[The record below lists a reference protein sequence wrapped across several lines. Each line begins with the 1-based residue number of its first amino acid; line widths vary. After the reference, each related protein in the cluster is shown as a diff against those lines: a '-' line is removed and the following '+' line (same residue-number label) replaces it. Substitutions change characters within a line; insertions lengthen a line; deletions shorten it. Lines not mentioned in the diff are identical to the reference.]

1 LKTPRSTQVSVA
13 DLAKDGLLASPS
25 GGLSQ
30 PLVEYFSN
38 SAASTLHE
46 LLCAASDF
54 SLGIDKLGIIRA
66 LDIHRESAQK
76 ELKRFVSQHWLGKA
90 WVDVVTPES
99 RPKVVAMLRDAAM
112 RASKV
117 AAKKSNARNEA
128 LEWRQINYPKSDG
141 AGPDLPV
148 ETAVIKAGD
157 DGELVVLSRDLSA
170 MAALQQQLINT
181 QQNMERDYMSL
192 RYMESRYRALLQ
204 TSMQGI
210 ALVEV
215 NSLKVHDANEQAFR
229 FLDEGTKRKPGRI
242 FSEYFEIESRT
253 QLTSWLGKLASSRSI
268 APSLDLLLKDSRTPV
283 RLHASMLRQA
293 DGVFHLIWLSSAVDS
308 ASHVLVSES
317 PEFSAVFDQLPE
329 GFLLL
334 DAEGKI
340 LRANAA
346 FASMVQVVDGAH
358 AVGEKVSRWFA
369 RSELDFSLIVN
380 ALRQHT
386 SFKQISTEIKGEFG
400 SSTLAEISG
409 VVVQNAQMNVYGLCI
424 RDVSR
429 RAVPDDGAP
438 RVMPRSVSELKE
450 LVGRVS
456 LKEIVG
462 ETTDVIEQLCI
473 EAALELT
480 GDNRAAASEMLGLSR
495 QSLYV
500 KLRRFGV
507 DTSADSGHDGSL
519 N

>member
-1 LKTPRSTQVSVA
+1 LKTPRNTQVSVA
-13 DLAKDGLLASPS
+13 DTSRDAAWAPSSSAVSMPLAD
-25 GGLSQ
+25 
-30 PLVEYFSN
+30 YFSH
-38 SAASTLHE
+38 SATSTLYE
-46 LLCAASDF
+46 LLSAASDF
-54 SLGIDKLGIIRA
+54 SLGLDKLGVIRA

-76 ELKRFVSQHWLGKA
+76 ELKRFVSQQWLGKA

-99 RPKVVAMLRDAAM
+99 RPKVVALLREAAM
-112 RASKV
+112 RVSKV
-117 AAKKSNARNEA
+117 AVKKSVARNDA

-148 ETAVIKAGD
+148 ETSVIKAGN
-157 DGELVVLSRDLSA
+157 DGDLVVLSRDLSA
-170 MAALQQQLINT
+170 MAALQQQLIGT

-204 TSMQGI
+204 TSLQGI
-210 ALVEV
+210 VLVEV

-229 FLDEGTKRKPGRI
+229 FLDEGSKRKPGRI
-242 FSEYFEIESRT
+242 FSEYFDLESRT
-253 QLTSWLGKLASSRSI
+253 QLTSWLSKLASSRSI
-268 APSLDLLLKDSRTPV
+268 APSLDLLLKDARTPV

-293 DGVFHLIWLSSAVDS
+293 DGVFHLIWLSSAVD
-308 ASHVLVSES
+308 AVTNVSVNES

-334 DAEGKI
+334 DSDGKI

-400 SSTLAEISG
+400 SSTLADISG
-409 VVVQNAQMNVYGLCI
+409 VLVQNAQMNVYGLCI

-429 RAVPDDGAP
+429 RAVPDDGSP
-438 RVMPRSVSELKE
+438 RVMPRSVGELKE

-507 DTSADSGHDGSL
+507 DTSADAGHEGTL